1 MGTSATAPAP
11 RAGGIRAALV
21 DRPDAALRANR
32 ATTRLAVALG
42 LIFVVA
48 GLAKFVLHGW
58 ELAAFRRFEMPV
70 PEVSVL
76 VIGALEVLG
85 GVLLTARRA
94 VAPVALLEAAIM
106 VGAIAVS
113 GIGAGD
119 VIPSLTLAPALLVAL
134 LVLLARVGRGG
145 RGGRV
150 GRSVGRDGARGA
162 AQGAAGGGAPPPR
175 TRTRSESP

>member
-1 MGTSATAPAP
+1 MGTSTTAAAP
-11 RAGGIRAALV
+11 RAVGIRATLV
-21 DRPDAALRANR
+21 DRPDATLRANR

-58 ELAAFRRFEMPV
+58 ELAAFRRFEMPA
-70 PEVSVL
+70 PEVTVL

-134 LVLLARVGRGG
+134 LVLLARVGRVG
-145 RGGRV
+145 RDA
-150 GRSVGRDGARGA
+150 RSVGRGGARGA